1 MVSGPRPLIVMHSN
15 SAFRERVRRIT
26 HNSAFEISFLPD
38 WETLRALLPET
49 PPAALLLVD
58 PYSPI
63 VREGPQLAQ
72 ELRALLWEFPSATVI
87 AAMELLPGRSHD
99 VRTLGEWGVT
109 EILSIGEED
118 TQEAMTRR
126 LRAAQGRPLQ
136 NLLQRCLPSTVS
148 ARARTLMMTAAE
160 VVSLGGR
167 GRDLARALH
176 LSERTVLRW
185 SERAALPPPRRLM
198 AWMRILLAASL
209 LDDPGRTVLSVAYA
223 CGYSSDS
230 SLRRAMQDFLGTI
243 PTTLRR
249 EGAFAHA
256 SSKFLEELEEVKSW
270 GKEKWKE
277 RTLEDGRVTRR
288 QRMRLKLH
296 GIIPPPRK
304 RELDD

>member
-15 SAFRERVRRIT
+15 GAFRERVRRIT
-26 HNSAFEISFLPD
+26 LKTFDVTFLAD
-38 WETLRALLPET
+38 WETLRGALPDT

-58 PYSPI
+58 PYSPTG
-63 VREGPQLAQ
+63 RDGPQLAQ
-72 ELRALLWEFPSATVI
+72 ELRALLLAFPSATVV

-109 EILSIGEED
+109 DILSIGEED
-118 TQEAMTRR
+118 TQEAMMRR
-126 LRAAQGRPLQ
+126 LRSAQGRPLQ
-136 NLLQRCLPSTVS
+136 NLLARCLPSTVS
-148 ARARTLMMTAAE
+148 ARARTLLMTAAE

-167 GRDLARALH
+167 GRDLAKALH

-249 EGAFAHA
+249 EGAFSRA
-256 SSKFLEELEEVKSW
+256 SARFLEELNEVKSW
-270 GKEKWKE
+270 GKEQWKE
-277 RTLEDGRVTRR
+277 RSAEDGRLTRR
-288 QRMRLKLH
+288 QRMRLKLQ
-296 GIIPPPRK
+296 GITPPPR
-304 RELDD
+304 RPRDDD